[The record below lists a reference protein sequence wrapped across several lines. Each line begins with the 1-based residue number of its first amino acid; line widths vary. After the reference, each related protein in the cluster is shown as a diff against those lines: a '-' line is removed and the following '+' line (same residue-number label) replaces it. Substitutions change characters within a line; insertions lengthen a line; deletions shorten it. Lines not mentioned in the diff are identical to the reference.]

1 MLDVFHMDHERED
14 ISDSLGAAREVLMH
28 VHFADTVRRAP
39 GDGSLDFVAITRT
52 LRGVGYDRAITVE
65 IKQEP
70 DVLSAARR
78 SAAFLLPLLNAS

>member
-14 ISDSLGAAREVLMH
+14 IPASLGAAQDVLVH
-28 VHFADTVRRAP
+28 VHYADTARRAP
-39 GDGSLDFVAITRT
+39 GDGDLDFVSITRA
-52 LRGVGYDRAITVE
+52 LRTVGYDRAITVE